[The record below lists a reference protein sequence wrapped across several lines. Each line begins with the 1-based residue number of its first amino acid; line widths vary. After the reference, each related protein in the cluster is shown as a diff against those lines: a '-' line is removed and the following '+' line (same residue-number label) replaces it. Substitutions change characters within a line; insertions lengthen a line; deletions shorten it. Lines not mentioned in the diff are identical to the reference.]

1 MKDIIDR
8 LKEMVSVLK
17 VEEKNANL
25 YFVKI
30 KAEQLVMALGY
41 LKNTMNFKHL
51 AFLQAVD
58 YLEDNQ
64 FMLTYM
70 LYNYELKANLGV
82 NVLIDREKHT
92 MFSIHQLWEH
102 AWQYQRELH
111 EMFGIDFPDSPRVN
125 EPFILE
131 SWDEMPPMRRDFDT
145 LAYSQKTYY
154 QRPGRE
160 TSDPKEQ
167 MKKVKYS
174 NYPESPK
181 IRRDDE

>member
-1 MKDIIDR
+1 MKEIINR
-8 LKEMVSVLK
+8 LKDMVSILK
-17 VEEKNANL
+17 VEERRADLFFITIEK
-25 YFVKI
+25 
-30 KAEQLVMALGY
+30 EQLVMVLSY
-41 LKNTMNFKHL
+41 LKNTLNFKHL

-58 YLEDNQ
+58 YLEDKQ

-70 LYNYELKANLGV
+70 VYNYELNFNLAL
-82 NVLIDREKHT
+82 NVFIDRNQHT

-111 EMFGIDFPDSPRVN
+111 EMFGIDFPDSPCVN

-131 SWDEMPPMRRDFDT
+131 SWEEIPPMRRDFDT
-145 LAYSQKTYY
+145 LAYSEKTYY
-154 QRPGRE
+154 PRPGRE
-160 TSDPKEQ
+160 TNDPKEQ
-167 MKKVKYS
+167 MKKEKYP

>member
-1 MKDIIDR
+1 MKEIINK
-8 LKEMVSVLK
+8 LKNMVNVLK
-17 VEEKNANL
+17 VEEKHPDL
-25 YFVKI
+25 FFITLDK
-30 KAEQLVMALGY
+30 EQLVMALGY
-41 LKNTMNFKHL
+41 LKHTLEFKHL

-58 YLEDNQ
+58 YLEDNK

-70 LYNYELKANLGV
+70 IYNYELKVNLGI
-82 NVLIDREKHT
+82 NVFIDREEHT
-92 MFSIHQLWEH
+92 MFSIHQLWAH

-125 EPFILE
+125 EAFILE
-131 SWDEMPPMRRDFDT
+131 SWDEMPPMKRDFDT

-160 TSDPKEQ
+160 TSDPKEK
-167 MKKVKYS
+167 MKDAKYP